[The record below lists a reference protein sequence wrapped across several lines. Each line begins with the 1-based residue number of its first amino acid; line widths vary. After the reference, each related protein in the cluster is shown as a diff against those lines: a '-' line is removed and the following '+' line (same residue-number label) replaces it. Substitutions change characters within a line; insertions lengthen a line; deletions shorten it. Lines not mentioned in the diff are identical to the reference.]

1 MIAMKKRFQISN
13 NVILGIIATLC
24 LILSY
29 SLVAKGEITEALLIK
44 IEEKY
49 NKFARERVE
58 AWQILIESS
67 QNLSDDEKLDVV
79 NRFFNT
85 NMQFINDQALWGKED
100 YWATPIEALS
110 IGAGDCEDY
119 SIAKYFTLRQLG
131 VDEDKLRITYVKAIK
146 IGQAHMVLT
155 YFKNK
160 RATPLVL
167 DNLDTEIKPANLRT
181 DLIPVYSFNGDG
193 LWLAKSRGEGKRVG
207 NASRLSLWEDLE
219 KRMQSDQ

>member
-1 MIAMKKRFQISN
+1 MIAMNKRLRIFNNAIIST
-13 NVILGIIATLC
+13 IAVLC
-24 LILSY
+24 LILSC
-29 SLVAKGEITEALLIK
+29 SLVAKNELNEALLIK
-44 IEEKY
+44 IEAKY

-58 AWQILIESS
+58 AWQTLIESS
-67 QNLSDDEKLDVV
+67 QDLSDEEKLNVV
-79 NRFFNT
+79 NRFFNS

-119 SIAKYFTLRQLG
+119 SIAKYFTLKQLG

-181 DLIPVYSFNGDG
+181 DLVPVYSFNGDG

-207 NASRLSLWEDLE
+207 NASRLSLWEELE
-219 KRMQSDQ
+219 QRMQADQ